1 MSNKSENFMQRPD
14 PGTQRVVMSVQV
26 TDGLKYDLEQMAM
39 DKRMKFADLVR
50 EILSDAIRCHEGAAE
65 K

>member
-1 MSNKSENFMQRPD
+1 MLNATESYMQRPV

-26 TDGLKYDLEQMAM
+26 TDGLKHDLEQMAM
-39 DKRMKFADLVR
+39 DKRMKFAELVR
-50 EILSDAIRCHEGAAE
+50 QILSEAIRLHEGAAE